1 MIRLDLT
8 IIEVMQ
14 VNNEMIRKSVN
25 VFLKLYF
32 DSCKEV
38 YEEISFEKITRSQLK
53 YLKAIYRNDNVTLT
67 MLSERFHAS
76 KPTVNELITKLYD
89 AKLVEKVK
97 STIDKRVTYLTLTS
111 MGTLL
116 ATTNTLESQKLVENL
131 KLKLNEEEIE
141 TMITIFEKLGV
152 DEL

>member
-1 MIRLDLT
+1 M
-8 IIEVMQ
+8 
-14 VNNEMIRKSVN
+14 NNEMIRKSVN